1 MLASVAPGW
10 HSFGV
15 DHSTEFAPGFLVAA
29 PSLACPFFNH
39 TVVLLIDHGSDGS
52 FGIVV
57 NKTAPVRF
65 RDVLGDLRV
74 PIEVPSPPE
83 LPVHVGGP
91 VSPDTGWL
99 VFDPEDGG
107 IRPGEALP
115 IGVSLA
121 LTSSV
126 DMLKKIAVGDGPR
139 RVIMSLGYSG
149 WGPGQLESEMKEGSW
164 IPTDVDP
171 SIVYDVPVADRW
183 DCAFRAAGIDPA
195 WLVTRDLPKA

>member
-1 MLASVAPGW
+1 M
-10 HSFGV
+10 
-15 DHSTEFAPGFLVAA
+15 DRSTEFAPGFLVAA

-57 NKTAPVRF
+57 NKTAPVR
-65 RDVLGDLRV
+65 
-74 PIEVPSPPE
+74 EVPSPPE

-99 VFDPEDGG
+99 VFDPEDEGV
-107 IRPGEALP
+107 RPGEALP

-126 DMLKKIAVGDGPR
+126 DMLQKIAAGDGPK

-183 DCAFRAAGIDPA
+183 ERALRAAGIDPA
-195 WLVTRDLPKA
+195 WLITRDLPKA